1 MGHSADRTSGPTPVK
16 PTRAWIAGAA
26 LAVLAAIV
34 AATLY
39 FHPTRSGVYDPAI
52 SRLGDLRGPL
62 LEFAQRHGAFPRE
75 SEGLGAL
82 VKEGLLNES
91 SLVDAEGRPYVYSCS
106 TSECLDATVSFVAG
120 PGNMRHS
127 TSLSVRPRSP
137 LQDPME
143 AAEEASM
150 RDRKAFPDY
159 ADRVLND
166 FFHEH
171 VMAKCVG
178 MPHDKAPFQFAF
190 VLDESGAVT
199 KTLLNYDTSLGQ
211 CLVKGVSGTVFPRPP
226 KAPFVAHFNW
236 IKLE

>member
-1 MGHSADRTSGPTPVK
+1 MKAA
-16 PTRAWIAGAA
+16 RAWMAGAI
-26 LAVLAAIV
+26 LVVLTATV

-39 FHPTRSGVYDPAI
+39 FHSGRSGVYDPGI
-52 SRLGDLRGPL
+52 SRLGDLRGAL

-75 SEGLGAL
+75 DEGLGAL
-82 VKEGLLNES
+82 VKEGLLSES
-91 SLVDAEGRPYVYSCS
+91 ALVDRAGHPYAYSCS
-106 TSECLDATVSFVAG
+106 TSECLDVTVSFVAA
-120 PGNMRHS
+120 PGDPRHS

-137 LQDPME
+137 IQDAMN
-143 AAEEASM
+143 AAEEASV

-171 VMAKCVG
+171 VMAKCIGVH
-178 MPHDKAPFQFAF
+178 HDRTPFMFAF

-199 KTLLNYDTSLGQ
+199 KTLLNYDSSLGQ

-236 IKLE
+236 VKID